1 MKNWL
6 IRKDPGA
13 GKHWRQEEKGMIE
26 DEMVGW
32 HHQLDGD
39 EFEQAPGVGDRQG
52 SLGCCSPWGCRES
65 DTTWA
70 TELNLDVM
78 RRIFICDF
86 IPHSRLLWGEKGVIT
101 RAGLLNTEGGSL
113 NTLGTICKRRFL
125 LCWLLVVLVTLH
137 PAVVLSP
144 LAHAYWTTEQRY
156 ATCLTHFGT
165 SISHFTVSVSLWGLK
180 RFSYLLYVG
189 ARKKVS
195 LYSWNLWKRYCKNRK
210 WLESDRNFCA
220 TNIRTLSRINL
231 LFIKIKFMFYRC
243 MSAYNFFAHHIQ
255 FLWS

>member
-1 MKNWL
+1 MASPIGWRRVWASSGSWWQTGK
-6 IRKDPGA
+6 PGVLQSM
-13 GKHWRQEEKGMIE
+13 GLQRVRYDLSDWTESWRNEEDIHLWFYSAQQTL
-26 DEMVGW
+26 VGW
-32 HHQLDGD
+32 EGSNYSGRAAQHRRWQLEHIRDYLRTAIFTLLIVG
-39 EFEQAPGVGDRQG
+39 GVSHID
-52 SLGCCSPWGCRES
+52 
-65 DTTWA
+65 
-70 TELNLDVM
+70 
-78 RRIFICDF
+78 
-86 IPHSRLLWGEKGVIT
+86 
-101 RAGLLNTEGGSL
+101 
-113 NTLGTICKRRFL
+113 
-125 LCWLLVVLVTLH
+125 

-144 LAHAYWTTEQRY
+144 LAHAHWTTEQRY